1 VKGYCLLNQ
10 NASTARD
17 APLSGE
23 ARRLS
28 LWMMALYPSID
39 DDYCA
44 HPQSHKQRS
53 CKHGEEAVRFDGG
66 KHDPKEQRHDAET
79 PKVADRKNR
88 SIHVVSMANPPI
100 VQNRSDPDLFER
112 LRAPRRQPPS
122 RFPKQLRQPRDVD
135 GDPSRLVLGQD
146 LGLPCLGIVVA
157 GAHEDERLS
166 VGVPDDIAAGDRVDP
181 RPPWRQRNAR
191 RLDANWMADGECRE
205 QA

>member
-88 SIHVVSMANPPI
+88 SIHVVSMANPPSSKS
-100 VQNRSDPDLFER
+100 QRS
-112 LRAPRRQPPS
+112 
-122 RFPKQLRQPRDVD
+122 
-135 GDPSRLVLGQD
+135 
-146 LGLPCLGIVVA
+146 
-157 GAHEDERLS
+157 
-166 VGVPDDIAAGDRVDP
+166 
-181 RPPWRQRNAR
+181 
-191 RLDANWMADGECRE
+191 
-205 QA
+205 